1 MQKMDDIK
9 ENYFNLKKIK
19 IKIIIFKLL
28 IFVFLLATLIY
39 IFQRYKYKEKLKD
52 LYRANENPM
61 NTIQTENIKISHKS
75 CYLNFDFSN
84 IKIIHVII
92 TRFLIFI
99 TKDFSDNIY
108 KEDYILNGIRVMKKY
123 LFPSLENQSCK
134 NFTWILI
141 IGNKA
146 NITHIKS
153 LLNLKHSFQSQII
166 YKKDL
171 RKYLKKITK
180 DFDVL
185 ISTRIDYDDR
195 IYYDAVNDVRK
206 AININRPMTIYGY
219 NRGLFYF
226 EFNDKYYDF
235 YYNFKNEGTM
245 SIFISLIIVLNKVND
260 IYSIYDLGNHIKI
273 RKKLLEK
280 YKSYG
285 IKELNYEP
293 CIFDNGAPKF
303 VYVRQN
309 YSWLINHTKGILKNK
324 KFKDFSYNK
333 FYGK

>member
-1 MQKMDDIK
+1 MDNNK
-9 ENYFNLKKIK
+9 ENFFLYKKHK
-19 IKIIIFKLL
+19 IKIILFLFL
-28 IFVFLLATLIY
+28 IIVFFLIALIN
-39 IFQRYKYKEKLKD
+39 IFQRYNYKDKLKVI
-52 LYRANENPM
+52 YRTNEEPM
-61 NTIQTENIKISHKS
+61 NEIQLEKNKISHKT
-75 CYLNFDFSN
+75 CYLNFDISN
-84 IKIIHVII
+84 IRIIHIII

-99 TKDFSDNIY
+99 SKEFSENLY

-141 IGNKA
+141 LGNQA

-153 LLNLKHSFQSQII
+153 LLNLNNSFESKVLYQ
-166 YKKDL
+166 KDL
-171 RKYLKKITK
+171 RKYLKNITK
-180 DFDVL
+180 GFDIL
-185 ISTRIDYDDR
+185 ITTRIDYDDR

-206 AININRPMTIYGY
+206 AININRPMIIYGY
-219 NRGLFYF
+219 NRGLYYF
-226 EFNDKYYDF
+226 ELNDKYYDF
-235 YYNFKNEGTM
+235 YNNFKNEGAM

-260 IYSIYDLGNHIKI
+260 TYSIYDLGNHVKI
-273 RKKLLEK
+273 RKTLLET

-309 YSWLINHTKGILKNK
+309 YSWYINYTRKILKNNK
-324 KFKDFSYNK
+324 IKDFSINK